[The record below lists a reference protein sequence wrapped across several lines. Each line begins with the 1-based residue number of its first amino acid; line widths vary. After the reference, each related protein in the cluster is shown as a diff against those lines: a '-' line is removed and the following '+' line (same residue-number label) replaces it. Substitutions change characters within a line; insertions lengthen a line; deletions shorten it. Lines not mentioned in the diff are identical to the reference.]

1 MGVIMVLK
9 QKDNSSVTS
18 SILICKIIP
27 QLKGDIG
34 FIFIL
39 CSVDNYIMTTNKM
52 HVFIIRCFFI
62 ITLGNPIRFSP
73 QGIIIKGQILNNIT

>member
-1 MGVIMVLK
+1 VGVIMVLK
-9 QKDNSSVTS
+9 QKDNSSLTF

-52 HVFIIRCFFI
+52 HVFIVGCF
-62 ITLGNPIRFSP
+62 L
-73 QGIIIKGQILNNIT
+73 L